1 MIKTKTFV
9 VKKNT
14 GYDWTDDAAKQLDDM
29 INKFI
34 EEKTAEC
41 TSFNVINVQYR
52 PTIVAVTHASSPVW
66 FPSAMIVY
74 DEA

>member
-9 VKKNT
+9 VQT
-14 GYDWTDDAAKQLDDM
+14 TYRGTDAAAEQLDDM
-29 INKFI
+29 IKKFI

-41 TSFNVINVQYR
+41 TSFKVINIQYR
-52 PTIVAVTHASSPVW
+52 PTIVARTYASSSDW
-66 FPSAMIVY
+66 YPSAMIVY